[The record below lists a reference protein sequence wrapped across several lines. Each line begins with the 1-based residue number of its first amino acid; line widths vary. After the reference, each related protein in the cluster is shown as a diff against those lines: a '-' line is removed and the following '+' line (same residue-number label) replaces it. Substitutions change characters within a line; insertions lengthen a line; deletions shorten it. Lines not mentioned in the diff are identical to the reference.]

1 MAVVELSGG
10 ETREVIPADQ
20 SGERYA
26 VDVLEGQVS
35 FGHSKRYASDNYRHG
50 PEAHGRLSSL
60 RGGKTGSHTLYV
72 HAHTDARVE
81 VRSEGFVFEALSNVV
96 ATSGESTAR
105 NSNRADGT
113 LSWDTHIS
121 NPTTAAGS
129 DNKVVMIPK
138 GTSGVQQVIGLSAE
152 PLESMEQE
160 SVSIRWD
167 TNNNSTNTP
176 AQIGTT
182 VHQGPLWLDPPMP
195 VANEGSLV
203 ARVSNHSSSSVDLK
217 LVATYRE

>member
-1 MAVVELSGG
+1 MAVVELEGG

-20 SGERYA
+20 SASNYA

-35 FGHSKRYASDNYRHG
+35 FGHDKRYTRDNYRHG
-50 PEAHGRLSSL
+50 PEAHGRLSAL
-60 RGGKTGSHTLYV
+60 RDGKTGQDTLYA

-138 GTSGVQQVIGLSAE
+138 GTEGVQQVIGLSAE
-152 PLESMEQE
+152 PMEEMAQE

-167 TNNNSTNTP
+167 TNNNSVETP

-203 ARVSNHSSSSVDLK
+203 ARISNYSSSSVDLK